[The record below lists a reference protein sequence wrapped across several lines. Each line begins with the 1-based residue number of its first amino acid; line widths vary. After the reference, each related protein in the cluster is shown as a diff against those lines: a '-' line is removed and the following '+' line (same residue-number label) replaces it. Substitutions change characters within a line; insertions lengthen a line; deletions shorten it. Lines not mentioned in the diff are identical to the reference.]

1 MHLGAQALGCSVQ
14 SSTPGE
20 SKIPRSPKVGLLEI
34 WSFSL
39 MENVTN
45 ESLCVLDESMEVEL

>member
-1 MHLGAQALGCSVQ
+1 MQLGAQTLSCSVQ

-20 SKIPRSPKVGLLEI
+20 SKIPRSPSVGLFEV

-39 MENVTN
+39 MENVMN
-45 ESLCVLDESMEVEL
+45 ESLRVLDEIMEVKL